1 MLIDYSQK
9 KKHSNHKFASKM
21 MQTIFMRML
30 NGKLIG
36 VLKLVNSLMRP
47 FIGRSLICPEYQRSI
62 ECVPQSKMMV
72 ELVSLAT
79 SLHRIHR
86 HPEPETNS
94 TWNNNE
100 GVSKHTL
107 FLHKSG
113 SDKLNAL
120 DGSVH
125 TFHNHDDEMFS
136 SDGHTHIWTEHCI
149 NGFDGSDVSNLTW
162 RHSRAE
168 PTWIYVR
175 STFRNALG

>member
-1 MLIDYSQK
+1 
-9 KKHSNHKFASKM
+9 
-21 MQTIFMRML
+21 MQTICMRML

-94 TWNNNE
+94 T
-100 GVSKHTL
+100 
-107 FLHKSG
+107 
-113 SDKLNAL
+113 
-120 DGSVH
+120 
-125 TFHNHDDEMFS
+125 
-136 SDGHTHIWTEHCI
+136 
-149 NGFDGSDVSNLTW
+149 
-162 RHSRAE
+162 
-168 PTWIYVR
+168 
-175 STFRNALG
+175 